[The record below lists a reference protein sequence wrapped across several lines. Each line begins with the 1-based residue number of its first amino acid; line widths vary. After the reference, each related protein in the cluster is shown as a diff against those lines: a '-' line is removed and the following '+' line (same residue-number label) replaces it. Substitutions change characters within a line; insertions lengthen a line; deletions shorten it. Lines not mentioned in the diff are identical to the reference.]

1 MVGSLA
7 FYPAEARHIDHVVR
21 CAVRCRGRLRFL
33 LWCGILFRGSLYF
46 TLWGCLN
53 GRWLRD
59 NVSFLDQFRQCC
71 FRLFFL
77 WRYDFFH
84 LCYLRNFGLCGD
96 YSSWRGRCGC
106 FPGWFILRPHSGT
119 QGQTGG
125 ERCSRDDS
133 FLHVASSLPDMER
146 ALDLFAVQRETE
158 RSFSY

>member
-7 FYPAEARHIDHVVR
+7 FYPSEARHIDHVVR
-21 CAVRCRGRLRFL
+21 FAVRCRGRLRFL
-33 LWCGILFRGSLYF
+33 LWCGILFRWNRHF
-46 TLWGCLN
+46 TYWGRLIR
-53 GRWLRD
+53 RWLRD
-59 NVSFLDQFRQCC
+59 NVSFLAQFRQCC

-96 YSSWRGRCGC
+96 YSGWHGQRGCI
-106 FPGWFILRPHSGT
+106 PGWFVLWPYSGT

-125 ERCSRDDS
+125 DHCGSDDS
-133 FLHVASSLPDMER
+133 FSHVASSFPDMER
-146 ALDLFAVQRETE
+146 APDLFVVQRETE